1 MSIPAEITEAR
12 RSGLAVRVFR
22 SDGEVIV
29 LQVLDCDERD
39 LVYRV
44 LTSSHPER
52 YGVCDSTGFS
62 LPLGEIERLQLLDR
76 PPPRRRAIIE

>member
-1 MSIPAEITEAR
+1 MPIPAEIAEAR
-12 RSGLAVRVFR
+12 RSARPVRVFR

-29 LQVLDCDERD
+29 LHVLDCDEHH
-39 LVYRV
+39 LVYSV

-76 PPPRRRAIIE
+76 APPLRRAIIE